1 MLAVFKRE
9 LRAYF
14 SSPIGFVVIGLFVFL
29 SAIFFAATNLLG
41 ASSEYNG
48 LLSTMAFIFL
58 FLVPIL
64 TMRLVTEEKR
74 QHTDQMLIT
83 SPLSVTAIVIGKYL
97 AAVAVFLITLLV
109 TVLFPIMMSF
119 FSLLGL
125 EWWKILGGYIGLF
138 LLGSAFIAVGLF
150 FSSLTESQIVAA
162 VATYTALLVMWIIDA
177 VAGMVPT
184 GWFAGLVFLAP
195 RRCRHRA
202 ARLVH
207 HPQPPGG
214 HRRGDRP
221 RWCRRRRDGAAAVA
235 ARGAD
240 REGAHLVLAAEALR
254 RLQPRDPRPEPRGVL
269 PLVQRRVRV
278 PHRADDRP
286 QAVDVREG

>member
-14 SSPIGFVVIGLFVFL
+14 SSPIGFVVIGLFLFM
-29 SAIFFAATNLLG
+29 SAIFFAASNLLG

-58 FLVPIL
+58 FIVPIL
-64 TMRLVTEEKR
+64 TMRLLTEEKR
-74 QHTDQMLIT
+74 QHTDQMLVT

-109 TVLFPIMMSF
+109 TVIFPVMMSF
-119 FSLLGL
+119 FALLGL

-177 VAGMVPT
+177 LTSMVPT
-184 GWFAGLVFLAP
+184 QWFYGVAFVALVAAGLVLLVWLSTRSILATIVTAIVLGGGIAALAVLQSPLFEGLIAKVMAWFSLLKRYEDFNLGILGLSPVVYYLSFSAAFVFLTV
-195 RRCRHRA
+195 RMI
-202 ARLVH
+202 
-207 HPQPPGG
+207 
-214 HRRGDRP
+214 DRK
-221 RWCRRRRDGAAAVA
+221 RWM
-235 ARGAD
+235 
-240 REGAHLVLAAEALR
+240 
-254 RLQPRDPRPEPRGVL
+254 
-269 PLVQRRVRV
+269 
-278 PHRADDRP
+278 
-286 QAVDVREG
+286 

>member
-64 TMRLVTEEKR
+64 TMRLLTEEKR

-177 VAGMVPT
+177 VAGMVPA
-184 GWFAGLVFLAP
+184 GWFAGLVFLAL
-195 RRCRHRA
+195 A
-202 ARLVH
+202 AAALALLVWFTTRSI
-207 HPQPPGG
+207 PAAIVVAIVLGG
-214 HRRGDRP
+214 
-221 RWCRRRRDGAAAVA
+221 AVAAVA
-235 ARGAD
+235 VLQRSLL
-240 REGAHLVLAAEALR
+240 EGLIAKVLAWFSLLKRYEDFNLGILGLSPVVYYLSFSAAFVFLT
-254 RLQPRDPRPEPRGVL
+254 
-269 PLVQRRVRV
+269 VRMI
-278 PHRADDRP
+278 DRK
-286 QAVDVREG
+286 RWM

>member
-14 SSPIGFVVIGLFVFL
+14 QSPIGFVVIGLFVFL

-64 TMRLVTEEKR
+64 TMRLLTEEKR

-119 FSLLGL
+119 FALLGL

-184 GWFAGLVFLAP
+184 GWFAGLVFLAL
-195 RRCRHRA
+195 A
-202 ARLVH
+202 
-207 HPQPPGG
+207 
-214 HRRGDRP
+214 
-221 RWCRRRRDGAAAVA
+221 AAAVA
-235 ARGAD
+235 LLVWFTTRSIPAAIVVAVVLGGAVAAVAVLQ
-240 REGAHLVLAAEALR
+240 RPLLEGLIAKVLAWFSLLKRYEDFNLGILGLSPVVYYLSFSAAFVFLT
-254 RLQPRDPRPEPRGVL
+254 
-269 PLVQRRVRV
+269 VRMI
-278 PHRADDRP
+278 DRK
-286 QAVDVREG
+286 RWM